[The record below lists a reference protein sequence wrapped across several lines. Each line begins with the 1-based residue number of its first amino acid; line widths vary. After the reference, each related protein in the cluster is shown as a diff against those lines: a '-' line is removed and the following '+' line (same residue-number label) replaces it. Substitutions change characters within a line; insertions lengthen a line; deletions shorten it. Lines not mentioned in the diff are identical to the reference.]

1 MRKWW
6 RQLTIAGVILFILA
20 GIAGGPLGDIGSA
33 ITFWFRSHFSAPQR
47 LTIDFNDVQGCL
59 QGKLADIAKRQ
70 MDGVGLTNGADS
82 LTICDNQ
89 PLNAVR
95 SELPRAL
102 ANRIPGCLNWRSWEA
117 GGLVLVRKS
126 DAVCALPGGKRFVC
140 DGPNGRHALGNNAVG
155 DSMDRITPC
164 SDDLLRRF
172 GFSS

>member
-1 MRKWW
+1 MREWW
-6 RQLTIAGVILFILA
+6 RELTLAGVILFILS

-33 ITFWFRSHFSAPQR
+33 ITSGFRSQFSTPQR
-47 LTIDFNDVQGCL
+47 LTIDFNDVQGCF

-70 MDGVGLTNGADS
+70 MDDVGLTNGADS

-89 PLNAVR
+89 PLKSVR

-102 ANRIPGCLNWRSWEA
+102 ANRIPGCLKWRSWES

-126 DAVCALPGGKRFVC
+126 DAVCALPGDKRFVC
-140 DGPNGRHALGNNAVG
+140 DGPNARHALGNNAIG
-155 DSMDRITPC
+155 DSMDRVTPC

>member
-6 RQLTIAGVILFILA
+6 RELTFVGAILFILA
-20 GIAGGPLGDIGSA
+20 GIAGGPLGDFGSA
-33 ITFWFRSHFSAPQR
+33 ITSWFRSQFSTPQG
-47 LTIDFNDVQGCL
+47 LTIDFNDVQGCF
-59 QGKLADIAKRQ
+59 QGKLADIAERQ
-70 MDGVGLTNGADS
+70 MDGVRLTNGADS

-89 PLNAVR
+89 PLKAVR
-95 SELPRAL
+95 TELPRAL
-102 ANRIPGCLNWRSWEA
+102 ANRIPGCLKWRNWET

-140 DGPNGRHALGNNAVG
+140 DGPNARHALGNNTVG

-164 SDDLLRRF
+164 SNDLLRRF